1 MARQDK
7 PSGGIPMIHIDGT
20 RIRQLREAQGLTQL
34 YVATAVGVTTDTI
47 SRWEN
52 NRSPTIKRENGIRLA
67 EVLGVDLEE
76 IIEPPASTDSRGQ
89 VASAPSPAAAPV
101 GTTSPGTRSLIPV
114 AGLLLALILGTIYF
128 WPGGKKEK
136 VDIQA
141 TRLLPAACAPGLPF
155 PVVIKVSTTDNRTF
169 LVREV
174 LPEGIEVLQT
184 MPKATILSGNV
195 LKWLHKKDNGPK
207 QTGYMGRARGPYGTR
222 LLFNGSVAVRQGS
235 KQEQTTGGND
245 TLVLKPVH
253 WADTNGD
260 YVISDDEILE
270 VYDQY
275 GELPGLDLDK
285 IEEIWLGSGYRW
297 NQATRT
303 IEVLP

>member
-1 MARQDK
+1 
-7 PSGGIPMIHIDGT
+7 MIRIDGT

-67 EVLGVDLEE
+67 EVLEVDLEE
-76 IIEPPASTDSRGQ
+76 ILESPISTDNRQQAATAPIPASE
-89 VASAPSPAAAPV
+89 PAATALPNKHF
-101 GTTSPGTRSLIPV
+101 LIPV
-114 AGLLLALILGTIYF
+114 AGLLLALLLGTAYF
-128 WPGGKKEK
+128 WSGGNREN

-155 PVVIKVSTTDNRTF
+155 PVVIKVSTGDNRTF

-174 LPEGIEVLQT
+174 LPEGVEVLQT
-184 MPKATILSGNV
+184 MPKATILSDNV
-195 LKWLHKKDNGPK
+195 LKWLHRKDNGPK
-207 QTGYMGRARGPYGTR
+207 QTGYMGRAQGPYGTR
-222 LLFNGSVAVRQGS
+222 LLFTGSVAIRQGS

-275 GELPGLDLDK
+275 SELPGLDLDR
-285 IEEIWLGSGYRW
+285 IEEIWMGSGYRW

>member
-7 PSGGIPMIHIDGT
+7 PSGGIPMIRIDGT

-34 YVATAVGVTTDTI
+34 YVATSVGVTTDTI

-67 EVLGVDLEE
+67 EVLGVELDEILE
-76 IIEPPASTDSRGQ
+76 SRERKDIQ
-89 VASAPSPAAAPV
+89 QPDTSSSEAPKATGGSLPT
-101 GTTSPGTRSLIPV
+101 GRSLLAT
-114 AGLLLALILGTIYF
+114 AGLLMLLLLGVTF
-128 WPGGKKEK
+128 LRPDTENMGKA
-136 VDIQA
+136 DIQA

-155 PVVIKVSTTDNRTF
+155 PVVIKVSTGDDRTF

-174 LPEGIEVLQT
+174 LPEGVEVLQT

-207 QTGYMGRARGPYGTR
+207 HSGYLARARGPYETR
-222 LLFNGSVAVRQGS
+222 LLFRGDVAIRQES
-235 KQEQTTGGND
+235 KQKVATGGND
-245 TLVLKPVH
+245 TMVLKPVH

-270 VYDQY
+270 VYDRY
-275 GELPGLDLDK
+275 GELPGLDLDR
-285 IEEIWLGSGYRW
+285 IEEMWMGSGYRW
-297 NQATRT
+297 NQETRA